1 MSKRAKQIIIACSVP
16 VIILLGMCIQPL
28 YTLLKGEEIILQTR
42 PFDPSDPFRGD
53 YVNLFYE
60 AEQVSAEL
68 VDRADLKKIKDG
80 LRQATVYV
88 LLEKKNGVHTP
99 VKATLKKPEKGIY
112 LKGKV
117 NGIGPNGSQKEVV
130 LIQYSLDKYFV
141 EDNTGTDWER
151 ASTEGGL
158 LAKVKVS
165 PGGYAYLTD
174 IIKKK

>member
-1 MSKRAKQIIIACSVP
+1 MSKRAKQIMIACSVP

-28 YTLLKGEEIILQTR
+28 YTLLNGEEVILQTR
-42 PFDPSDPFRGD
+42 PFDPTDPFRGD

-60 AEQVSAEL
+60 AEQVPVEL
-68 VDRADLKKIKDG
+68 VDHADLKKIKDG
-80 LRQATVYV
+80 LRQTTVYV
-88 LLEKKNGVHTP
+88 LLGKKNGIHTP
-99 VKATLKKPEKGIY
+99 VNMTLEKPGKGIF

-117 NGIGPNGSQKEVV
+117 NGIGLDGSQKEVV
-130 LIQYSLDKYFV
+130 FIQYSLDKYFV

-151 ASTEGGL
+151 ASAEGDL

-174 IIKKK
+174 IIRKK